1 MQLVHQSKPVI
12 PRDRL
17 IRLPEVEN
25 LIGCKKSTVYTM
37 LKQGTF
43 PRPVRLSVRMVA
55 WSEIAVLQWLQERIN
70 QDKADPAAQPQPEL
84 VGAFFCKSSGVRA

>member
-1 MQLVHQSKPVI
+1 MQLVHELKRLV

-37 LKQGTF
+37 VREGTF
-43 PRPVRLSVRMVA
+43 PKPIRLSSRMVA
-55 WSEIAVLQWLQERIN
+55 WPETAVLQWMQDRIN
-70 QDKADPAAQPQPEL
+70 QASTTSASE
-84 VGAFFCKSSGVRA
+84 GCR

>member
-1 MQLVHQSKPVI
+1 MQIVHQTKPVV

-37 LKQGTF
+37 VKEGTF
-43 PRPVRLSVRMVA
+43 PKPIRLSSRMVA
-55 WSEIAVLQWLQERIN
+55 WPETAVLQWMQDRIN
-70 QDKADPAAQPQPEL
+70 QASTTSASE
-84 VGAFFCKSSGVRA
+84 GCR

>member
-1 MQLVHQSKPVI
+1 MQIVHQSKPAV

-37 LKQGTF
+37 LKNGTF
-43 PRPVRLSVRMVA
+43 PKPIRLSARMAA
-55 WSEIAVLQWLQERIN
+55 WSESSVLQWLQDRIN
-70 QDKADPAAQPQPEL
+70 AVEVAK
-84 VGAFFCKSSGVRA
+84 

>member
-1 MQLVHQSKPVI
+1 MQIVHQTKPVV

-37 LKQGTF
+37 VKEGTF
-43 PRPVRLSVRMVA
+43 PKPIRLSSRMVA
-55 WSEIAVLQWLQERIN
+55 WPETAVLQWMQDRIN
-70 QDKADPAAQPQPEL
+70 QASTTSTSE
-84 VGAFFCKSSGVRA
+84 GCR